1 MKLKFNQ
8 NQSNF
13 ILQALRGLRELEI
26 LSEAEYQQKLALFH
40 SYQGVKPVPGLVQPQ
55 VPMQPP
61 IPPQAMLQEQAQL
74 TLPTETFQSSPQ
86 QPLNPE
92 TAQAAAQPTDLSSAT
107 VEQPGIQSRPVLPT
121 NAASVANQNPMHG
134 EVLVTVKNF
143 TKRYSGNKIPAVEN
157 ISFEIRRGQFHA
169 FVGANG
175 AGKTTTMKAL
185 VGAYAKWEGEIKI
198 NGLDNR
204 KAEAKQKVGYVPEQT
219 LFPKGFKAREYLQ
232 IMAELSGLET
242 GKAKQFAQEKLNEF
256 NMQNL
261 ANQSPKRFSSGQ
273 KKKILCAQALCHN
286 PEILILDEPAA
297 NLDPIARQEL
307 FDLLKRVQAQG
318 KAIFISSHILAEIGR
333 YADYVTILDGGRIVY
348 SGPVLPEQDLEK
360 LYNQYV
366 RIGSVH
372 TAKQPL
378 NWGPQQNFKQ

>member
-13 ILQALRGLRELEI
+13 ILQALRGLKELEI
-26 LSEAEYQQKLALFH
+26 LNEAEYQQKLALFH
-40 SYQGVKPVPGLVQPQ
+40 SYQGVRPAFGFTQAPMPMHPSMAPQ
-55 VPMQPP
+55 GMQ
-61 IPPQAMLQEQAQL
+61 QEQIPT
-74 TLPTETFQSSPQ
+74 TLPTESFQSAPQ
-86 QPLNPE
+86 QLLNSENSLAVLP
-92 TAQAAAQPTDLSSAT
+92 AAVNPA
-107 VEQPGIQSRPVLPT
+107 VIEQPAIESRPVLPT
-121 NAASVANQNPMHG
+121 NAAPVANQNPVHG

-143 TKRYSGNKIPAVEN
+143 TKGYSGSKIPAVEN

-169 FVGANG
+169 FGGANG